1 MADSKER
8 VNEPCKVIESKLT
21 IKFGFLEN
29 FNLSDEHIVKRVD
42 GLTCLLYVSAKC
54 IWDSANGNNNSIRF
68 CKHWLHHCPK
78 ICILS
83 KNIREMHCEFPYTN
97 TINNQLKLNFILEN
111 H

>member
-29 FNLSDEHIVKRVD
+29 FNLSDEHIVERVD

-54 IWDSANGNNNSIRF
+54 IWDSANGKQQFNKILQTLAPTLSQN
-68 CKHWLHHCPK
+68 LHTLQEHQRDA
-78 ICILS
+78 L
-83 KNIREMHCEFPYTN
+83 
-97 TINNQLKLNFILEN
+97 
-111 H
+111 